1 LHHYFKKIVAKKN
14 SSTSSIPSNDAIDHD
29 GDIEPSIR
37 ITSDSRISGG
47 RYIVPSVNLIIDS
60 RTNEKKCGQQWHT
73 YSIFNVTIATAGL

>member
-14 SSTSSIPSNDAIDHD
+14 SSSSSIPSNDAIDHD
-29 GDIEPSIR
+29 GD
-37 ITSDSRISGG
+37 
-47 RYIVPSVNLIIDS
+47 IIDS